1 MAFDGHLDWE
11 GIDVNRWWCRLDGD
25 GDGSKFVWGVEDCE
39 VKGII
44 VENTMGV
51 KKLISRERKIVW
63 VI

>member
-1 MAFDGHLDWE
+1 MWTVDGVGWTV
-11 GIDVNRWWCRLDGD
+11 I

-44 VENTMGV
+44 VENIMGV